1 MTNKNNQLKNL
12 EMRINTLEQDIN
24 NQAYLTNSEKERNNE
39 LVAEN
44 AMQRNQLQTARD
56 LGKNLEENLDYL
68 KESNHDLSKL
78 VSQRNDEI
86 LIINQNNK
94 QHLEKL
100 GAEKQRI

>member
-1 MTNKNNQLKNL
+1 
-12 EMRINTLEQDIN
+12 MRINTLEQDIS

-39 LVAEN
+39 LVAETS
-44 AMQRNQLQTARD
+44 MIRNQLQTAKD
-56 LGKNLEENLDYL
+56 LSKNLQENLEYL

-86 LIINQNNK
+86 MQINQNNK
-94 QHLEKL
+94 QHIEKI